1 MIRSRIGLDPPQRTR
16 PRARAEPANSKLRA
30 RGQGGGGA
38 RARARAPRRR
48 RAPVG
53 RVSVCA
59 VHARRGAPGRRPV
72 PLRCSAYGEW
82 HGPANDIAHR
92 GRPTAQPLSR
102 TRARAP
108 SPPTAADAI
117 SRPRHTPLII
127 RPWLLNARTG
137 RPATPP
143 RVRVAGA
150 AWGAGRVLRF
160 TARTAVA
167 ACSLE
172 SGPVGG
178 SGRGPAPA
186 WSSLRRRVSAGAK
199 TKPEKV

>member
-30 RGQGGGGA
+30 RGQGGGA

-108 SPPTAADAI
+108 RRPRRPPPTRSHAPGHTHRETRHAATRAC
-117 SRPRHTPLII
+117 R
-127 RPWLLNARTG
+127 G
-137 RPATPP
+137 R
-143 RVRVAGA
+143 GM
-150 AWGAGRVLRF
+150 
-160 TARTAVA
+160 
-167 ACSLE
+167 
-172 SGPVGG
+172 
-178 SGRGPAPA
+178 GRGPRFTIYRADRGRGVFARVGAGWRFRARASPCVVLA
-186 WSSLRRRVSAGAK
+186 ASPRLRRRND
-199 TKPEKV
+199 